1 MPAPTMAISAWVTFI
16 VSVQQADP
24 ERHQRSRSKLYV
36 LVTVWQGSAAKAPAM
51 SVFVILMLALLA
63 ALLLTAAVTDIR
75 SRIISN
81 RLNAA
86 IALLAVPWWFAI
98 HLSGYEILF
107 QVGLALAVFTLFA
120 ICFALGMM
128 GGGDVKL
135 LAALG
140 LWLPLTKMMAMLEVM
155 ALAGGLLTIGMLIA
169 HKLRKA
175 PGKPEIPYGV
185 AIVGAALLVVT
196 NDILTNSIA

>member
-1 MPAPTMAISAWVTFI
+1 
-16 VSVQQADP
+16 
-24 ERHQRSRSKLYV
+24 
-36 LVTVWQGSAAKAPAM
+36 M
-51 SVFVILMLALLA
+51 SVSVILMLALLA
-63 ALLLTAAVTDIR
+63 TLLVTAAVTDIR

-120 ICFALGMM
+120 LCFALGMM

-135 LAALG
+135 LAAIG

-155 ALAGGLLTIGMLIA
+155 ALGGGLLTIGMLIA

>member
-1 MPAPTMAISAWVTFI
+1 
-16 VSVQQADP
+16 
-24 ERHQRSRSKLYV
+24 
-36 LVTVWQGSAAKAPAM
+36 M
-51 SVFVILMLALLA
+51 SVYVILMLALLA
-63 ALLLTAAVTDIR
+63 ALIVTAAVTDIK

-81 RLNAA
+81 RLNAV
-86 IALLAVPWWFAI
+86 IALLAIPWWFSI
-98 HLSGYEILF
+98 HLTGYEMLF
-107 QVGLALAVFTLFA
+107 QLGLALAVFTLFA

-135 LAALG
+135 LGALG
-140 LWLPLTKMMAMLEVM
+140 LWLPLTKLLVMIEVM
-155 ALAGGLLTIGMLIA
+155 ALAGGLLTLGMLIA

-185 AIVGAALLVVT
+185 AIVGAALLIVT

>member
-1 MPAPTMAISAWVTFI
+1 
-16 VSVQQADP
+16 
-24 ERHQRSRSKLYV
+24 
-36 LVTVWQGSAAKAPAM
+36 M
-51 SVFVILMLALLA
+51 SVYAILMLALLA
-63 ALLLTAAVTDIR
+63 ALLVIAAVTDIR

-81 RLNAA
+81 RLNAVV
-86 IALLAVPWWFAI
+86 ALLAVPWWFAI
-98 HLSGYEILF
+98 HLSGYEMLF
-107 QVGLALAVFTLFA
+107 QLGLAGAVLVLFA

-140 LWLPLTKMMAMLEVM
+140 LWFPLTRMLAMLEVM
-155 ALAGGLLTIGMLIA
+155 ALAGGLLTIGMAVA

-196 NDILTNSIA
+196 NDILTNSVA

>member
-1 MPAPTMAISAWVTFI
+1 
-16 VSVQQADP
+16 
-24 ERHQRSRSKLYV
+24 
-36 LVTVWQGSAAKAPAM
+36 M
-51 SVFVILMLALLA
+51 SVYVILLLALLA
-63 ALLLTAAVTDIR
+63 TLLVTAAVTDIQ

-98 HLSGYEILF
+98 GLGGYDILF
-107 QVGLALAVFTLFA
+107 QIGLAAAVLVVFA

-140 LWLPLTKMMAMLEVM
+140 LWLPLAKMLIMLEIM
-155 ALAGGLLTIGMLIA
+155 ALGGGLLTVGMLVA

-185 AIVGAALLVVT
+185 AIVGAGLIILT
-196 NDILTNSIA
+196 NDILTNSVA

>member
-1 MPAPTMAISAWVTFI
+1 
-16 VSVQQADP
+16 
-24 ERHQRSRSKLYV
+24 
-36 LVTVWQGSAAKAPAM
+36 M
-51 SVFVILMLALLA
+51 SVYMILMLALLA
-63 ALLLTAAVTDIR
+63 TLLLVAAWTDIR

-81 RLNAA
+81 HLNAA
-86 IALLAVPWWFAI
+86 VALLAVPWWFA
-98 HLSGYEILF
+98 LGLGGYDILF
-107 QVGLALAVFTLFA
+107 QIALAAGVLVLFA

-140 LWLPLTKMMAMLEVM
+140 LWLPLTKMLMMLEIM
-155 ALAGGLLTIGMLIA
+155 ALGGGLLTIGMVVA

-185 AIVGAALLVVT
+185 AIVAAALLIVA
-196 NDILTNSIA
+196 NGILTKSIA